1 MELKQV
7 QHQMQ
12 SVIDY
17 EHTNVNS
24 HKQNEQINGE

>member
-24 HKQNEQINGE
+24 HKQNDAE